1 MAAFLTPI
9 RVNDLVKVDGDLVG
23 RVVNVIQ
30 PLNTFNIYV
39 VNTEIGKLQVPRF
52 RLRVLPETV
61 STPISKS

>member
-39 VNTEIGKLQVPRF
+39 VNTEIGKLQVPQFCRY
-52 RLRVLPETV
+52 
-61 STPISKS
+61 INGYK